1 MTCEIARR
9 IATSLYQG
17 LATSMVIAKKVIKV
31 AFSKMFELIIS
42 QMNKAFNSLK
52 QLMETAFHLT
62 KVIVTKVFG
71 YAFLALKLI
80 AVSFISLIMANIRTA
95 FVKAPRDLMAILR
108 KYFNFG
114 KKVQIT

>member
-1 MTCEIARR
+1 MTYEIARR
-9 IATSLYQG
+9 IGTSLYQG
-17 LATSMVIAKKVIKV
+17 LAILMNTAKKVIKV

-42 QMNKAFNSLK
+42 QLNKASNSLK
-52 QLMETAFHLT
+52 QIIETAFHLT

-80 AVSFISLIMANIRTA
+80 AVSFFSLIMANIRTA

-114 KKVQIT
+114 KKVYII